1 MLTAPLEPP
10 VRVAVIDTVPAFSCT
25 VRDEADKEIVPDVG
39 VSTMVTVALLTLP
52 RVAPPVGL
60 LSRTA
65 NVSLPSTSASGRM
78 ATVNVLGAVSPS
90 AHERVPLVAT

>member
-1 MLTAPLEPP
+1 MAL
-10 VRVAVIDTVPAFSCT
+10 IDTVPAFSCT
-25 VRDEADKEIVPDVG
+25 VRDEADKQIVPDVG

-65 NVSLPSTSASGRM
+65 NVSLPSTSASGRIP
-78 ATVNVLGAVSPS
+78 TVSVLGVLSPS
-90 AHERVPLVAT
+90 AHESVPAVAV